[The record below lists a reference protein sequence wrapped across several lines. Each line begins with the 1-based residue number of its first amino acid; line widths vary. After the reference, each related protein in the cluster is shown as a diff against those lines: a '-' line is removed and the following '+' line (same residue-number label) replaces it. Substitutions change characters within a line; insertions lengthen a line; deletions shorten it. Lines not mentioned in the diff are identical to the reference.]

1 MKLSKKLFDGQCP
14 AKSIGNHTNMANTDY
29 MPSNDAQFTA
39 WYQNFIT
46 QCEKHEVVLGLNSE
60 SFGNLATQ
68 NTQYNAAYSAVV
80 SGKEELKGKVA
91 TKNNRK
97 KASEA
102 TIRSYAKQWKSN
114 PEIPAAVLNDLGIVS
129 TSSAGP
135 VVTVNG
141 LQVTGCDD
149 GVNKLIWNRNGNA
162 SGTNFIIE
170 ARIGTNPNWFFVGS
184 TTKIGFNHVGQEP
197 GQLVWYRI
205 TSSRAGQNSVPCP
218 AVAVYGPSAIGGLSL
233 AA

>member
-1 MKLSKKLFDGQCP
+1 
-14 AKSIGNHTNMANTDY
+14 MANTDY
-29 MPSNDAQFTA
+29 IPSNEAQFTA

-46 QCEKHEVVLGLNSE
+46 QCEKHETVLGLDTTSL
-60 SFGNLATQ
+60 GTLATQ

-80 SGKEELKGKVA
+80 SGKEELQGKVA

-97 KASEA
+97 KSSEA
-102 TIRSYAKQWKSN
+102 SIRAYAKQWKSN
-114 PEIPAAVLNDLGIVS
+114 PAIPAAVLKDLGIVS
-129 TSSAGP
+129 TSSSGP

-162 SGTNFIIE
+162 GGTNFIIE
-170 ARIGTNPNWFFVGS
+170 ARIGTSPNWFFVGS
-184 TTKIGFNHVGQEP
+184 TTKTGFNHIGQEP

-205 TSSRAGQNSVPCP
+205 TSSRAGTNSVPCP
-218 AVAVYGPSAIGGLSL
+218 AVAVYGPPAVGGLSL